1 MLATKT
7 LKTALTGSALM
18 VIAGC
23 ASVPDTSRTGRIHD
37 VRFEESMTPTIV
49 RARVGDEV
57 RWTNQRSR
65 PVELDVIGEALRD
78 VDCQR
83 GFDDFTGTEQE
94 EATILPEES
103 VSLCFGT
110 VGTVTYNAR
119 MDASV
124 AGDQSIESGTVQI
137 ER

>member
-1 MLATKT
+1 
-7 LKTALTGSALM
+7 M

-23 ASVPDTSRTGRIHD
+23 GSVADTSRTGRIHD
-37 VRFEESMTPTIV
+37 VSFEESMTPTLV

-65 PVELDVIGEALRD
+65 PVQLDVVGEALRD
-78 VDCQR
+78 VDCER

-94 EATILPEES
+94 EATILPDES
-103 VSLCFGT
+103 ISLCFGT

-119 MDASV
+119 MEASA